1 MTADVIVEDAR
12 WTDLERLAQIAIPAA
27 LRGAGLTGDFE
38 VAVMGCDDTRIAALN
53 ADLSWPSGDRRPDK
67 VPTDAELGDIAIA
80 FDTCKQEAAEQDK
93 PFEAHVIH
101 LLIHA
106 TLHLLGH
113 DHQTDTEAGRME
125 ALEVKIL
132 TGLGFPD
139 PYASGRE

>member
-1 MTADVIVEDAR
+1 MIADVIVEDAR
-12 WTDLERLAQIAIPAA
+12 WIDLERLAQIAIPAA
-27 LRGAGLTGDFE
+27 LRGSDLTGDFE

-53 ADLSWPSGDRRPDK
+53 ADFPGK
-67 VPTDAELGDIAIA
+67 VPDDPELGDIAIA
-80 FDTCKQEAAEQDK
+80 FDTCRQEAAEQDK

-113 DHQTDTEAGRME
+113 DHQTDAEAARME

-132 TGLGFPD
+132 AGLGFPD